1 MHATRRHLT
10 STVDT
15 STGASTS
22 VPVNTISPKPHK
34 SLFAGYRPVVMHIHR
49 RFTKAVG
56 AAVAAGLLAFGLSTP
71 APGLALPAEGVPVKA
86 GNAPAHTTIT
96 TTNPATGKI
105 KHVWLIILENKSYDE
120 NFTGL
125 NQNSYLWKE
134 LPRQGALLNHY
145 YGTGHYSQDNYI
157 TLVSGQ
163 APQMD
168 LQEDCGDVNSNFG
181 SNSSIIR
188 THTGKE
194 FGRNDNYGQAMSLA
208 GPNAPAGKNGC
219 TYPKDI
225 PTLFNQFD
233 AAGVTWKGY
242 AQDLRNHPG
251 REDGLAG
258 SPGTLANTPDKNP
271 KVMKTNA
278 QDEARGITSYTGAQ
292 ADDQYVAKHFPFVWF
307 HSIIGNDG
315 TGKDALTHPIDGGT
329 PSDTKHIVN
338 LDDHSRGLVSDL
350 SRPADQ
356 VPAFNWITPN
366 NCSDAHDATCK
377 GNNLSGL
384 FDAHG
389 SPDYSKPLT
398 TPPKN
403 HTGGLYAAD
412 LWLRYYIPLIEKSAA
427 FKDGG
432 LIDVTFDEANPP
444 FANLSF
450 NNATDNTDVAKA
462 ARRHELYNYS
472 PQTVKDLAPGY
483 QKYAPGTF
491 PGATTTARNYLKADL
506 AGQNINGRNVD
517 WEPTG
522 PNSTLATDKHGN
534 QLFPGPGGNG
544 FITRP
549 PSCEQ
554 DTKLVNADKSNC
566 VHGAKNT
573 GASWGYSQASTLKA
587 SATAGSSTVQ
597 ADVTF
602 ADIGRRVTG
611 NGIPEG
617 AHVGNVTNLG
627 PNMVASASDPVT
639 KGMFTLVDK
648 NDNPLT
654 TTGVVSSVKLSATGV
669 PGHLA
674 EGETP
679 ASTFD
684 AHDATPGGGIT
695 GSILI
700 SPYIKP
706 GTVSSTHYNHFS
718 WLRTMEDIFSVS
730 KGKDTRQ
737 LEAGTV
743 SGGLDGAGHL
753 GFAAQAGLGTFG
765 KDVFTNVSTGDE
777 PHPSASTT
785 AGAPSSH
792 PSLAPSRGPTT
803 HPSRSGKPSLPR
815 TGAEGTVDPVSDSHA
830 SMETGLAVIGAALD
844 TRTWHRHH

>member
-233 AAGVTWKGY
+233 AAGVTRKGY

-472 PQTVKDLAPGY
+472 PPDGEGPRPRLPEVR
-483 QKYAPGTF
+483 
-491 PGATTTARNYLKADL
+491 ARHLPRRHND
-506 AGQNINGRNVD
+506 GQELPQGR
-517 WEPTG
+517 P
-522 PNSTLATDKHGN
+522 
-534 QLFPGPGGNG
+534 
-544 FITRP
+544 
-549 PSCEQ
+549 
-554 DTKLVNADKSNC
+554 
-566 VHGAKNT
+566 
-573 GASWGYSQASTLKA
+573 
-587 SATAGSSTVQ
+587 
-597 ADVTF
+597 
-602 ADIGRRVTG
+602 RRA
-611 NGIPEG
+611 EHQRQERRLG
-617 AHVGNVTNLG
+617 AHRPELH
-627 PNMVASASDPVT
+627 
-639 KGMFTLVDK
+639 
-648 NDNPLT
+648 
-654 TTGVVSSVKLSATGV
+654 
-669 PGHLA
+669 PGH
-674 EGETP
+674 
-679 ASTFD
+679 
-684 AHDATPGGGIT
+684 
-695 GSILI
+695 
-700 SPYIKP
+700 
-706 GTVSSTHYNHFS
+706 
-718 WLRTMEDIFSVS
+718 R
-730 KGKDTRQ
+730 
-737 LEAGTV
+737 
-743 SGGLDGAGHL
+743 
-753 GFAAQAGLGTFG
+753 
-765 KDVFTNVSTGDE
+765 
-777 PHPSASTT
+777 
-785 AGAPSSH
+785 
-792 PSLAPSRGPTT
+792 
-803 HPSRSGKPSLPR
+803 
-815 TGAEGTVDPVSDSHA
+815 
-830 SMETGLAVIGAALD
+830 
-844 TRTWHRHH
+844 

>member
-233 AAGVTWKGY
+233 AAGVTRKGY

-377 GNNLSGL
+377 GNNLS
-384 FDAHG
+384 
-389 SPDYSKPLT
+389 
-398 TPPKN
+398 
-403 HTGGLYAAD
+403 
-412 LWLRYYIPLIEKSAA
+412 
-427 FKDGG
+427 G

-792 PSLAPSRGPTT
+792 PSLAPSRGPAT

>member
-1 MHATRRHLT
+1 
-10 STVDT
+10 
-15 STGASTS
+15 
-22 VPVNTISPKPHK
+22 
-34 SLFAGYRPVVMHIHR
+34 MHIHR

-188 THTGKE
+188 THTGKQ

-792 PSLAPSRGPTT
+792 PSLAPSRGPAT